1 MVFMLSSA
9 NARSCY
15 SGTERFR
22 RTQSDSVSCPVT
34 VSRKHF
40 VLPLT
45 SLVETSFFKLPKI
58 EIMAVVRGCKNRMVI
73 LQEDINKR
81 RCWLYGLENECEIDK
96 KIRNDLKDKESHYF
110 HLDGYYECRAS
121 EIIPILEK
129 YGYEFHHAANRD
141 LVEVIWEFMRKV

>member
-1 MVFMLSSA
+1 M
-9 NARSCY
+9 SC
-15 SGTERFR
+15 T
-22 RTQSDSVSCPVT
+22 VT

-73 LQEDINKR
+73 LQENITKAKR
-81 RCWLYGLENECEIDK
+81 GCLLYGLENECEIDM
-96 KIRNDLKDKESHYF
+96 KIRNDLKDKENRYG
-110 HLDGYYECRAS
+110 LYECRAS

-129 YGYEFHHAANRD
+129 YGYEFHHAASRD
-141 LVEVIWEFMRKV
+141 LVEVIWEFMKKV

>member
-1 MVFMLSSA
+1 
-9 NARSCY
+9 
-15 SGTERFR
+15 
-22 RTQSDSVSCPVT
+22 
-34 VSRKHF
+34 
-40 VLPLT
+40 
-45 SLVETSFFKLPKI
+45 
-58 EIMAVVRGCKNRMVI
+58 MAVVRGCKNRMVI
-73 LQEDINKR
+73 LQEDITKR
-81 RCWLYGLENECEIDK
+81 RCWLHGLENECEIDK